1 MASFCTN
8 CGKEIAPGVAFCTEC
23 GTRVAA
29 ATVPQSTPTPA
40 PTPTP
45 ASVPAPQPAPQTQEA
60 SPAEAVVGTGT
71 FFGLQFL
78 FGIPI
83 LGWIAC
89 LFMAL
94 TAGNKNVRNYARA
107 ALIWLLIGAVL
118 AVGLYFLV
126 QWAFEAVSG
135 LIQELMGD
143 LPGGL
148 DDILNQF
155 GAGDLSGLLGQ
166 LGEAGQLGDLSELL
180 GQLGGDNDLS
190 ALSDLLG
197 KLGDGSDLGDL
208 NDLLDQYGD
217 LSGIMDQIGSLPT
230 APAE

>member
-1 MASFCTN
+1 MASFCTQ

-23 GTRVAA
+23 GTKVAA
-29 ATVPQSTPTPA
+29 VPQTPNTSAPA
-40 PTPTP
+40 PASRPDP
-45 ASVPAPQPAPQTQEA
+45 AAPVTDSSQ
-60 SPAEAVVGTGT
+60 AVVGTGT

-83 LGWIAC
+83 IGWIAC
-89 LFMAL
+89 LLMAF
-94 TAGNKNVRNYARA
+94 TAGNKNIRHYARA
-107 ALIWLLIGAVL
+107 MLIWLLIGAVL
-118 AVGLYFLV
+118 AVGLYFLA
-126 QWAFEAVSG
+126 QWVFDAAAG
-135 LIQELMGD
+135 LLQDLMGG

-148 DDILNQF
+148 GDVLDQF

-197 KLGDGSDLGDL
+197 KLGEGSDLGDL

-217 LSGIMDQIGSLPT
+217 LSGILDQIGSLPT
-230 APAE
+230 IPAE